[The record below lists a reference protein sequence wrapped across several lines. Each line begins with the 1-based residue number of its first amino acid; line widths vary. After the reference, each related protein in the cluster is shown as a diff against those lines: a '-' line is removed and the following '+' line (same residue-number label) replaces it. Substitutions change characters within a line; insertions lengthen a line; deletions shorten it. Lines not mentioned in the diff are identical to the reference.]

1 MKLGL
6 FMMPLHMPT
15 RDLRAV
21 LKDDQDLVVMAD
33 RLGFAEAWMGEH
45 FASTSE
51 PVTSPLIFNASV
63 LERAPNIRLGSG
75 VISLPQQHPAVV
87 AGHVALLDQLSGG
100 RVIFGIGSGGLSS
113 DWEVFNNLD
122 HAKRGRAMLE
132 SIDVILRLWA
142 EGPPFEH
149 AGENWQFA
157 MKDYVID
164 DLGVGHIIKP
174 LQQPH
179 PPVAVSIR
187 GRNSG
192 LAVLAGERGWIP
204 ISGNFIDA
212 DDIAC
217 HWPRY
222 QEGADNAGRV
232 ADPSIW
238 RVARSVLVTDSDSE
252 ADDILA
258 DPEGVFS
265 DYYYYLDTHMKLAS
279 GTLTQPHDP
288 AAERAEAVKKA
299 KSLVI
304 AGSRRRVLD
313 QLIAFC
319 EQVGDFGHLVIT
331 GHDMDGR
338 HEMWRRSFTAIAEE
352 IAPRLTQHREGRR
365 RVA

>member
-1 MKLGL
+1 
-6 FMMPLHMPT
+6 
-15 RDLRAV
+15 
-21 LKDDQDLVVMAD
+21 
-33 RLGFAEAWMGEH
+33 
-45 FASTSE
+45 
-51 PVTSPLIFNASV
+51 
-63 LERAPNIRLGSG
+63 
-75 VISLPQQHPAVV
+75 
-87 AGHVALLDQLSGG
+87 
-100 RVIFGIGSGGLSS
+100 
-113 DWEVFNNLD
+113 
-122 HAKRGRAMLE
+122 
-132 SIDVILRLWA
+132 
-142 EGPPFEH
+142 
-149 AGENWQFA
+149 
-157 MKDYVID
+157 
-164 DLGVGHIIKP
+164 
-174 LQQPH
+174 
-179 PPVAVSIR
+179 
-187 GRNSG
+187 
-192 LAVLAGERGWIP
+192 
-204 ISGNFIDA
+204 
-212 DDIAC
+212 
-217 HWPRY
+217 
-222 QEGADNAGRV
+222 AGRV

-265 DYYYYLDTHMKLAS
+265 DYYYYLNTHMKLAS

>member
-1 MKLGL
+1 
-6 FMMPLHMPT
+6 
-15 RDLRAV
+15 
-21 LKDDQDLVVMAD
+21 
-33 RLGFAEAWMGEH
+33 
-45 FASTSE
+45 
-51 PVTSPLIFNASV
+51 
-63 LERAPNIRLGSG
+63 
-75 VISLPQQHPAVV
+75 
-87 AGHVALLDQLSGG
+87 

-164 DLGVGHIIKP
+164 DLGVGHMIKP

-192 LAVLAGERGWIP
+192 LAMLAGERGWIP

-222 QEGADNAGRV
+222 QEGADSAERA

-265 DYYYYLDTHMKLAS
+265 DYYYYLNTHMKLAS